1 MRYRDTEMTHTGCSS
16 RSAEKEM
23 INHAW
28 FGLSVN
34 SFISLIFKGMGDAGE
49 EMQFRPTPPSP
60 RCVGSWGSQLH
71 RLSFLMF
78 SVSSGVPE
86 SKDAVSA
93 GPELGCSE
101 MLHSRAQ
108 SPVPHGQA

>member
-1 MRYRDTEMTHTGCSS
+1 MRYRDTEMTHTGCSR
-16 RSAEKEM
+16 RSVEKEM

-34 SFISLIFKGMGDAGE
+34 SFISLISKGMADAGE
-49 EMQFRPTPPSP
+49 EMQFRPTPPFPQMCGVS
-60 RCVGSWGSQLH
+60 GSQLH

-86 SKDAVSA
+86 SKDAISA
-93 GPELGCSE
+93 SPELGCSE